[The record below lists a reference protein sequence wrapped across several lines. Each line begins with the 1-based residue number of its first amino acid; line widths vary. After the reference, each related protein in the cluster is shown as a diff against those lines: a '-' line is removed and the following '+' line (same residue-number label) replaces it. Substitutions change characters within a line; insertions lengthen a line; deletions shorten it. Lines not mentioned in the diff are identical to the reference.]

1 MLEKECPMINSPL
14 TFSRRQWLGGLSAT
28 AATVMFSAYVHGAQR
43 AAAPARPPGRILDLH
58 HHFGSPRWIKRMA
71 ESQRQGWQAF
81 QEYTPARAIE
91 TMDEGGTQTAFISC
105 TEPGVWFG
113 DDFERERQDAIALSR
128 DMNEYGAGMVSD
140 HKGRFGL
147 FAVLPLPDIDASL
160 REIEYV
166 FDTLKADGVG
176 VLTSYGNMW
185 LGDVRLQPVFD
196 ELNRR
201 GAVVY
206 THPTDAPCCHNLAN
220 ANPATLE
227 WFTDTARS
235 IMSLIAENTGTRL
248 GGGGVLGRGRA
259 AGAPAGGVGG
269 AQPAQPSAATRYNN
283 IRFIWS
289 HAGGTLIGAVS
300 RVVGGVDAASL
311 AGNPGVNT
319 RLYHVRRF
327 YYDTAAS
334 ANPIAMQGLKT
345 LLGGTSHIVFGT
357 DLPYG
362 TSAQMRRALQ
372 AVGFSAA
379 ELAGIERDNALTILS
394 NYRALPSPA
403 I

>member
-1 MLEKECPMINSPL
+1 MSDKPTL
-14 TFSRRQWLGGLSAT
+14 SRREVLTGLSAT
-28 AATVMFSAYVHGAQR
+28 AASIAFTRGLQGSQQPPASAPV
-43 AAAPARPPGRILDLH
+43 ARRILDLH
-58 HHFGSPRWIKRMA
+58 HHFASPRWINRMA
-71 ESQRQGWQAF
+71 ESQRQGWQGF

-113 DDFERERQDAIALSR
+113 DDFERERQDAILLSR
-128 DMNEYGAGMVSD
+128 DMNEYGARMVSD
-140 HKGRFGL
+140 YKGRFGL

-160 REIEYV
+160 KEIEYG

-176 VLTSYGNMW
+176 LLTSYGNMW
-185 LGDVRLQPVFD
+185 LGDTRLRPVFD

-201 GAVVY
+201 GAIVY
-206 THPTDAPCCHNLAN
+206 THPTDAPCCHYLAN
-220 ANPATLE
+220 ATPATLE

-235 IMSLIAENTGTRL
+235 IMSLIAEPTGPRS
-248 GGGGVLGRGRA
+248 GGAGVLGRGRA
-259 AGAPAGGVGG
+259 AGARQAAPG
-269 AQPAQPSAATRYNN
+269 AAPPAQPTAATRYNN
-283 IRFIWS
+283 IKFIWS
-289 HAGGTLIGAVS
+289 HAGGTLLGAVS
-300 RVVGGVDAASL
+300 RVVGGVDAEGL
-311 AGNPGVNT
+311 AGTPPTNS

-372 AVGFSAA
+372 SVGFSAA
-379 ELAGIERDNALTILS
+379 EVAGIERDNALTILPG
-394 NYRALPSPA
+394 YRAR
-403 I
+403 

>member
-1 MLEKECPMINSPL
+1 
-14 TFSRRQWLGGLSAT
+14 
-28 AATVMFSAYVHGAQR
+28 
-43 AAAPARPPGRILDLH
+43 
-58 HHFGSPRWIKRMA
+58 MA
-71 ESQRQGWQAF
+71 ESQRQGWEGW

-113 DDFERERQDAIALSR
+113 DDFDRERQDAILLSR
-128 DMNEYGAGMVSD
+128 DMNEYGARMVSD

-160 REIEYV
+160 KEIEYGL
-166 FDTLKADGVG
+166 DTLKADGVG
-176 VLTSYGNMW
+176 LLTSYGNMW
-185 LGDVRLQPVFD
+185 LGDVRLRPVFD

-201 GAVVY
+201 GAIVY
-206 THPTDAPCCHNLAN
+206 THPTDAPCCHYLAN
-220 ANPATLE
+220 ASPATFE

-235 IMSLIAENTGTRL
+235 IMSLIAEPTGPRS

-259 AGAPAGGVGG
+259 AGARETGAGG
-269 AQPAQPSAATRYNN
+269 AAPAQPSAATRYSN
-283 IRFIWS
+283 IKFIWS
-289 HAGGTLIGAVS
+289 HAGGTLLGAVS
-300 RVVGGVDAASL
+300 RVVGGVDAEGL
-311 AGNPGVNT
+311 AGTPPTNS

-327 YYDTAAS
+327 YYDTAGS

-362 TSAQMRRALQ
+362 TSAQMRRALRS
-372 AVGFSAA
+372 VGFSAA
-379 ELAGIERDNALTILS
+379 ELAAIERDNALAIVPK
-394 NYRALPSPA
+394 YRG
-403 I
+403 

>member
-1 MLEKECPMINSPL
+1 
-14 TFSRRQWLGGLSAT
+14 
-28 AATVMFSAYVHGAQR
+28 
-43 AAAPARPPGRILDLH
+43 
-58 HHFGSPRWIKRMA
+58 MA
-71 ESQRQGWQAF
+71 ESQRQGWEGW

-113 DDFERERQDAIALSR
+113 DDFERERQDAILLSR
-128 DMNEYGAGMVSD
+128 DMNEYGARMVSD
-140 HKGRFGL
+140 YKGRFGL

-160 REIEYV
+160 KETEYA

-176 VLTSYGNMW
+176 LLTSYGNMW
-185 LGDVRLQPVFD
+185 LGDTRLRPVFD

-201 GAVVY
+201 GAIVY
-206 THPTDAPCCHNLAN
+206 THPTDAPCCHYLAN
-220 ANPATLE
+220 ATPATLE

-235 IMSLIAENTGTRL
+235 IMSLIAEPTGPRS
-248 GGGGVLGRGRA
+248 GGAGVLGRGRA
-259 AGAPAGGVGG
+259 AGARQAAPG
-269 AQPAQPSAATRYNN
+269 AAPPAQPTAATRYNN
-283 IRFIWS
+283 IKFIWS
-289 HAGGTLIGAVS
+289 HAGGTLLGAVS
-300 RVVGGVDAASL
+300 RVVGGVDAEGL
-311 AGNPGVNT
+311 AGTPPTNS

-372 AVGFSAA
+372 SVGFSAA
-379 ELAGIERDNALTILS
+379 EVAGIERDNALTILPG
-394 NYRALPSPA
+394 YRAR
-403 I
+403 

>member
-1 MLEKECPMINSPL
+1 MSDGPVR
-14 TFSRRQWLGGLSAT
+14 FSRRQWLAGLSAT
-28 AATVMFSAYVHGAQR
+28 AVSAVLPRAVGGAQQS
-43 AAAPARPPGRILDLH
+43 AATPATGRILDLH
-58 HHFGSPRWIKRMA
+58 HHFGSPRWIKRVA

-81 QEYTPARAIE
+81 QEYSPARAIE
-91 TMDEGGTQTAFISC
+91 SMDEGGTQTAFISC

-113 DDFERERQDAIALSR
+113 DDFQRERQEAITLAR
-128 DMNEYGAGMVSD
+128 DMNEYGARMVAD

-160 REIEYV
+160 REIEYA

-176 VLTSYGNMW
+176 LLTSYGDMW
-185 LGDVRLQPVFD
+185 LGDDRLRPVFD

-201 GAVVY
+201 GTVVY
-206 THPTDAPCCHNLAN
+206 THPTDAPCCHRLAN

-235 IMSLIAENTGTRL
+235 IMSLIAENGGARVGGTGVL
-248 GGGGVLGRGRA
+248 GGGRG
-259 AGAPAGGVGG
+259 AGAQTNNASGTTPT
-269 AQPAQPSAATRYNN
+269 QPSAATRYDK

-289 HAGGTLIGAVS
+289 HAGGTLLGAVS
-300 RVVGGVDAASL
+300 RVVGGVDADSL
-311 AGNPGVNT
+311 AAAPVTNS

-334 ANPIAMQGLKT
+334 ANPIAMQGLKA

-362 TSAQMRRALQ
+362 TSLQVRRALQ
-372 AVGFSAA
+372 TVGFSTQ
-379 ELAGIERDNALTILS
+379 ELSGIERDNALAI
-394 NYRALPSPA
+394 LPSYRGR
-403 I
+403 

>member
-1 MLEKECPMINSPL
+1 MSDSPAL
-14 TFSRRQWLGGLSAT
+14 SRRQVLAGLSAT
-28 AATVMFSAYVHGAQR
+28 AA
-43 AAAPARPPGRILDLH
+43 AAAFSRDVRGSQQATAPVPATRRILDLH
-58 HHFGSPRWIKRMA
+58 HHFGSPRWIRRTA
-71 ESQRQGWQAF
+71 EAQRQGWQAF

-91 TMDEGGTQTAFISC
+91 SMDEGGTQTAFLSC

-113 DDFERERQDAIALSR
+113 DDFERERQDAILLSR
-128 DMNEYGAGMVSD
+128 DMNEYGARMVSD
-140 HKGRFGL
+140 YKGRFGL

-160 REIEYV
+160 REME
-166 FDTLKADGVG
+166 FALDTLKADGVG
-176 VLTSYGNMW
+176 LLTSYGNMW
-185 LGDVRLQPVFD
+185 LGDVRLRPVFD

-206 THPTDAPCCHNLAN
+206 THPTDAPCCHSLAN

-235 IMSLIAENTGTRL
+235 IMSLIAENAGART
-248 GGGGVLGRGRA
+248 GGGGVLGRGRT
-259 AGAPAGGVGG
+259 AGPLPGGGGGV
-269 AQPAQPSAATRYNN
+269 PITEPSAATRYNN
-283 IRFIWS
+283 IKFIWS
-289 HAGGTLIGAVS
+289 HAGGTLLGAVS
-300 RVVGGVDAASL
+300 RVVGGVDAQSL
-311 AGNPGVNT
+311 AGTPAVNS

-362 TSAQMRRALQ
+362 TSAQIGRALR
-372 AVGFSAA
+372 GLGLSPA
-379 ELAGIERDNALTILS
+379 ELAGIERDNAL
-394 NYRALPSPA
+394 AVLPSYRDAVTPRK
-403 I
+403 